1 MNYAVCNT
9 QSSLITNII
18 TSSSLPA
25 SNSINKFIEIGNATL
40 SRYCKLLNKRSRNGA
55 AVGVGELAFMSPS
68 FAETLAQ
75 TR

>member
-18 TSSSLPA
+18 TSPSLPI
-25 SNSINKFIEIGNATL
+25 SNSTTRFIEIGHTTL
-40 SRYCKLLNKRSRNGA
+40 SRYYKLLSKRSRNGV
-55 AVGVGELAFMSPS
+55 AVGIGELALLSPY

>member
-1 MNYAVCNT
+1 MNYVVCNA

-25 SNSINKFIEIGNATL
+25 SNSTNKFVEIGNATL
-40 SRYCKLLNKRSRNGA
+40 SRYYKLLNKRSRNGA
-55 AVGVGELAFMSPS
+55 AVGIGELALLSPS

>member
-1 MNYAVCNT
+1 MNYAVYNT

-18 TSSSLPA
+18 TSPSLPT
-25 SNSINKFIEIGNATL
+25 SNSINCFIKIGHTAL
-40 SRYCKLLNKRSRNGA
+40 SRYYKLLSKRSRNGA
-55 AVGVGELAFMSPS
+55 AVGIGELALLSPS